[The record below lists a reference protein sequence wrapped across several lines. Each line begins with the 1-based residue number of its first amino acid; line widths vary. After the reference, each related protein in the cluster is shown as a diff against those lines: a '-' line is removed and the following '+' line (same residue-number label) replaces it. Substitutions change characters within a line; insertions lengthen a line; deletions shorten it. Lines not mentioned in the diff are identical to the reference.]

1 MVFLVVNELQEF
13 YNIIMSKDNKDKLI
27 VAYFTATWC
36 GPCKKISPVV
46 ENIGNNND
54 FIVVIKVDV
63 DDGEEISNQYNI
75 DCMPTFKF
83 FKNCNITEN
92 SSFSGADET
101 TLINNIKNSLSEFE
115 NDNNTNELN

>member
-1 MVFLVVNELQEF
+1 MVFLVVNELQDF
-13 YNIIMSKDNKDKLI
+13 CNIIMSKDNKDKLI

-46 ENIGNNND
+46 ENIGTNND

-63 DDGEEISNQYNI
+63 DDGEDISNQYKI

-83 FKNCNITEN
+83 FKNCDITEIN
-92 SSFSGADET
+92 SFSGADENI
-101 TLINNIKNSLSEFE
+101 LINNIKNCLSEFG
-115 NDNNTNELN
+115 NDNNELN